1 MLVYLY
7 SWTAAIDRVIFI
19 SNLPPLTPS
28 NIQNEENEYMNNVS
42 YKGAENMI
50 ATLYE

>member
-7 SWTAAIDRVIFI
+7 SWTAAIERVIFI
-19 SNLPPLTPS
+19 SNLPSLAPS
-28 NIQNEENEYMNNVS
+28 NTQNEENKYMNNVR

-50 ATLYE
+50 AALHD

>member
-7 SWTAAIDRVIFI
+7 SWPAAIDRVIFI
-19 SNLPPLTPS
+19 SNLPSLAPS
-28 NIQNEENEYMNNVS
+28 NIQNEENDYMNNVL

-50 ATLYE
+50 AALHG

>member
-19 SNLPPLTPS
+19 STLLPLATS
-28 NIQNEENEYMNNVS
+28 NIQNEENEYMNNVR
-42 YKGAENMI
+42 YKGAGNMI
-50 ATLYE
+50 AALHG

>member
-19 SNLPPLTPS
+19 SSLPSLAPS
-28 NIQNEENEYMNNVS
+28 NIQNEENEYMNNVR

-50 ATLYE
+50 AALHG